1 MAKFK
6 IVTETADD
14 TKMTINLDLVT
25 AMWRVDESTQIKF
38 VGDYDIEVKETPDAI
53 LQQSTMANL

>member
-38 VGDYDIEVKETPDAI
+38 VGGYDIEVKETPDAI